1 MSIRHSSITVLPQ
14 SNNNLGMTI
23 RHSSIT
29 VLPQSNNNLGMSILP
44 FLYKT
49 FCITR
54 FVFGQYRSN
63 LPNTLLVVYVHYI
76 ATTKH
81 INVFRLASAMFL
93 VLGCIL
99 DTTSLRCVGRWRNCA
114 CVAHRMGH
122 NDHLCIVVDVLWI
135 VAQTNRVMEYICR
148 CNLCMG
154 CDYHTTTSR
163 RDVENRGR
171 LSNFGWNTMRICLG
185 VWK

>member
-1 MSIRHSSITVLPQ
+1 
-14 SNNNLGMTI
+14 
-23 RHSSIT
+23 
-29 VLPQSNNNLGMSILP
+29 MSILP

-63 LPNTLLVVYVHYI
+63 LPTTLLVVYVHYI
-76 ATTKH
+76 ATTTKH
-81 INVFRLASAMFL
+81 INVFRLVSAMFL

-99 DTTSLRCVGRWRNCA
+99 DTTSVRCVGRWRNCVCLA
-114 CVAHRMGH
+114 TRMDH
-122 NDHLCIVVDVLWI
+122 NDHLCIVVDILRI
-135 VAQTNRVMEYICR
+135 VAQTNRVMEYIRR

-154 CDYHTTTSR
+154 CDHYTTRTG
-163 RDVENRGR
+163 DVENRER
-171 LSNFGWNTMRICLG
+171 LSNFGWNTMRFCLG